1 VRLRY
6 HEAQAEQFERRTF
19 ESVSRDARYSMF
31 IAEIDIETYPI
42 RSTLSHQ
49 LLSGNDRKCKIV
61 PVACK
66 VAGLEVIAIDRH
78 NPVRSFIRYADGTF
92 SEPIVEPSDTGN
104 FTVAKNIDN
113 LGRICGYYFDG
124 FDPYHPY
131 RARGWRNGVF

>member
-1 VRLRY
+1 MRVTACLSPRSTSNLSD
-6 HEAQAEQFERRTF
+6 
-19 ESVSRDARYSMF
+19 SV
-31 IAEIDIETYPI
+31 
-42 RSTLSHQ
+42 TLSHQ
-49 LLSGNDRKCKIV
+49 LLSGNDRTCKIV
-61 PVACK
+61 PVASG

>member
-1 VRLRY
+1 
-6 HEAQAEQFERRTF
+6 
-19 ESVSRDARYSMF
+19 MF
-31 IAEIDIETYPI
+31 IAEIDIEPI
-42 RSTLSHQ
+42 RSDQRSVINFFQGTTVSVRFVSVA
-49 LLSGNDRKCKIV
+49 SGV
-61 PVACK
+61 V
-66 VAGLEVIAIDRH
+66 GLEVIAVDRH